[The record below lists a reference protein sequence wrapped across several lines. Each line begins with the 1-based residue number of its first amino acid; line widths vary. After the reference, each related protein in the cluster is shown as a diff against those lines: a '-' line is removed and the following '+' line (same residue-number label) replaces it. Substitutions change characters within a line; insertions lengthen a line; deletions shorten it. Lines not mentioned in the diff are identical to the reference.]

1 MWLYLDVISEFKDSS
16 LKPTLVRADNEHFNV
31 SSLFQGCL
39 LLIKLIVGQMC
50 VYICDAPDVT
60 LAFDDEDVHAHK

>member
-16 LKPTLVRADNEHFNV
+16 LKPTLARADNDHFNV

-39 LLIKLIVGQMC
+39 LIIKLIVGQMC
-50 VYICDAPDVT
+50 VFVMLDVT
-60 LAFDDEDVHAHK
+60 LAYDDDDVHAHK